1 MKKQKVEQ
9 KMNVKIKMMIIK
21 MNMKMMIIK
30 MNMNDDYKN
39 EL

>member
-1 MKKQKVEQ
+1 
-9 KMNVKIKMMIIK
+9 MNVKIKMMIIK